1 MMQNALQHSAVCT
14 IHNLSSHTMVTIP
27 CANGLYHVTAPE
39 DPPTVNYTS
48 ITMVKLIIS
57 EAHQKLSHIAPS
69 AIKYMI
75 GKGHITSIQLD
86 PESKPQFCKACA
98 KAKVAQQPFPKE
110 SETCTTKYREC
121 IHWDLWGPASV

>member
-27 CANGLYHVTAPE
+27 CANGLYHVIAPE
-39 DPPTVNYTS
+39 DSPTVNYTS
-48 ITMVKLIIS
+48 IAMVKLIIS